1 MIFSIQSLLSFT
13 LVALHGLTTRQQ
25 NNVINPI
32 LLLFLGLV
40 LVLRRV
46 EQYFWKIKNLKAIVM
61 KGQGT
66 TFRESVPERK
76 GVTKVVGPSG
86 KEGPVEPIKE
96 KTVARLPVKR
106 Y

>member
-1 MIFSIQSLLSFT
+1 MLMENKEPE
-13 LVALHGLTTRQQ
+13 GYRDEGTR
-25 NNVINPI
+25 
-32 LLLFLGLV
+32 
-40 LVLRRV
+40 
-46 EQYFWKIKNLKAIVM
+46 
-61 KGQGT
+61 T

-96 KTVARLPVKR
+96 KTVARVPAKR